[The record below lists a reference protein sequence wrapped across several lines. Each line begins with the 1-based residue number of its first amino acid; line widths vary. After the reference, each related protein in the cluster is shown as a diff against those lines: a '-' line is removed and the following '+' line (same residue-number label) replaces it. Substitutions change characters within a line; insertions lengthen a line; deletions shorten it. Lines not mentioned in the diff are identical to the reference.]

1 MLLRDD
7 PPGNPLGFSR
17 ALFHHAAMAQFSEF
31 KSQAVVITGG
41 ANGIGAATVREFHQ
55 QGARIFFC
63 DQDAAGG
70 AALAQEL
77 GSTVSF
83 REVNLSREE
92 EIVAWVRDIKREMP
106 AIRALVNNAARDTR
120 IPFLETTAQQWDDLF
135 ALNVRAYFLMARECA
150 PAMKAGSSIVNLSSV
165 VFYNT
170 PPNLV
175 AYVATKGGVLGFT
188 RCLAREIGPR
198 GIRVN
203 CVSPGWV
210 FTERQIRDH
219 LSEENIRIVHERQCV
234 PDHIQPAE
242 IARVILFLASDLSAA
257 VTGQEILA
265 DRGWAHS

>member
-1 MLLRDD
+1 MPGREH
-7 PPGNPLGFSR
+7 PPGNPLGFFR
-17 ALFHHAAMAQFSEF
+17 PPFHHARMAQFSEF
-31 KSQAVVITGG
+31 QNQSVVITGG
-41 ANGIGAATVREFHQ
+41 ANGIGAATVRAFHE
-55 QGARIFFC
+55 QGARVFFC

-70 AALAQEL
+70 TALAQEL
-77 GSTVSF
+77 GPTVSF
-83 REVNLSREE
+83 REVNLSCEE
-92 EIVAWVRDIKREMP
+92 EIVAWVRDIKQDAP

-150 PAMKAGSSIVNLSSV
+150 PAMTTGSSIVNLSSV

-234 PDHIQPAE
+234 PDHIQPEE
-242 IARVILFLASDLSAA
+242 IAGVILFLASNLSAA